1 MNGLMKRFFLFICM
15 AAALSACQ
23 KDNNWSDPTKGEDA
37 GLFKLTD
44 SQLASMAI
52 NLDAIPDPG
61 TITEPYNYFSN
72 ISREEWTHLS
82 GSEREEAIEVPQA
95 ILDQMTTLA
104 LVKTVANYPSLA
116 EYYFAYNFP
125 LTAMNNLIGRSAL
138 FKELTRRKNAED
150 ILIWAFGKVAIDPS
164 SLSLLEIQDTHCEL
178 DKLHWC
184 SYEAFLILYATD
196 FFNFAKSSYLDYFK
210 AVTAHKIAAKELD
223 LSGNTTYFF
232 DPLLVIWDKYFGKLA
247 PNICVA
253 SYPYEF

>member
-1 MNGLMKRFFLFICM
+1 MARLTLNLFFDKARRKRLF
-15 AAALSACQ
+15 
-23 KDNNWSDPTKGEDA
+23 
-37 GLFKLTD
+37 
-44 SQLASMAI
+44 
-52 NLDAIPDPG
+52 
-61 TITEPYNYFSN
+61 
-72 ISREEWTHLS
+72 RET
-82 GSEREEAIEVPQA
+82 G
-95 ILDQMTTLA
+95 
-104 LVKTVANYPSLA
+104 
-116 EYYFAYNFP
+116 
-125 LTAMNNLIGRSAL
+125 IGRSAL

-164 SLSLLEIQDTHCEL
+164 SLSLQEIQDTHCEL
-178 DKLHWC
+178 DKLHWG